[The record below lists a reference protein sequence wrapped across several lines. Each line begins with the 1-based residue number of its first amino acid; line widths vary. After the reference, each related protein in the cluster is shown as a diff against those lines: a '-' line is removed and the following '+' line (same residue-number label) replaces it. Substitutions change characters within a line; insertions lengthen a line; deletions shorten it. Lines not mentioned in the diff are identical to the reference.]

1 MPEGNREA
9 MLRALDAAGIPY
21 RMVEHEAVH
30 TVQAMERLHLDD
42 GDTIPKNLFLRDAR
56 GRRHFLLVAGK
67 DCAVDLRA
75 LRALLGTSALS
86 FASEERLARFLKL
99 EKGAVTPLGV
109 LNDEERAVQ
118 VLFVAGLTEKPVLD
132 VHPGD
137 NRATVFLAFADLEA
151 LIRAHGNRVSF
162 VRL

>member
-1 MPEGNREA
+1 MRRGP
-9 MLRALDAAGIPY
+9 AGFAGAP
-21 RMVEHEAVH
+21 
-30 TVQAMERLHLDD
+30 
-42 GDTIPKNLFLRDAR
+42 
-56 GRRHFLLVAGK
+56 RHVGPVFRFGGTAG
-67 DCAVDLRA
+67 
-75 LRALLGTSALS
+75 
-86 FASEERLARFLKL
+86 ARFLKL

-109 LNDEERAVQ
+109 LNDEERAVE
-118 VLFVAGLTEKPVLD
+118 VLFEAGLTEKPVLG